1 MNVLLGDFI
10 FTNYSNFPSLVISKI
25 DDFDNLLFNCYLITI
40 HEYNGD
46 YKIINDNE
54 IINIINLTVEEKL
67 SILSRY
73 GDWFYEEH
81 KSIFQE
87 LIIEC
92 INI

>member
-1 MNVLLGDFI
+1 MNVLIGDFI

-25 DDFDNLLFNCYLITI
+25 DDFDNCYLITI

-54 IINIINLTVEEKL
+54 IINIIYLTVEEKL
-67 SILSRY
+67 SILTRY
-73 GDWFYEEH
+73 GDWFYEKH